1 MEKINELL
9 VKLDNK
15 VSAKIARKIGGLKQL
30 NERLALAQQEHD
42 NEPTEESEE
51 TLNDIKNYVDE
62 TTEDLIEEMEDYLEA
77 RKAQP
82 INPPTPPFAPVV
94 PKEDEKEEKKKSGLG
109 FFGVVAGAVVLIA
122 TAGALNLFSKRN

>member
-15 VSAKIARKIGGLKQL
+15 VSAKIARQIDGLKQL
-30 NERLALAQQEHD
+30 NQRLALAQQEHD
-42 NEPTEESEE
+42 NDPTEESEE

-77 RKAQP
+77 RKSQP
-82 INPPTPPFAPVV
+82 ITPPVAPIV
-94 PKEDEKEEKKKSGLG
+94 PKEEVKEEKKKSGLG
-109 FFGVVAGAVVLIA
+109 FFGVVAGVVLLGV
-122 TAGALNLFSKRN
+122 TAGALNLFAKRN